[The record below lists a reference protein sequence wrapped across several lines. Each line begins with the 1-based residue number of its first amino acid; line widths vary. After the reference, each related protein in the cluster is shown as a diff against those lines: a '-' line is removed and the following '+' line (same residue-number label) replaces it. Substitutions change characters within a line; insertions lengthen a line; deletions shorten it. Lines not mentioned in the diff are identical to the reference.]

1 MLSETTIASGPG
13 LTVDAVTC
21 ADEGRG
27 WSPTGV
33 RDAHTL
39 VLVRAGRFT
48 RRGRDGVLDLAPGVA
63 YIARPGEEERFAH
76 PDGGGDECTAVHMTP
91 ERWDALAGER
101 VDRSALYVD
110 ARLDLAHRRLLR
122 AVDDPGFALAEGLLE
137 LFTGALSQAVDAAT
151 PATAPP
157 ADRRAVAAAREAIA
171 SAHPSAK
178 GLFTLAAHLGVSPYR
193 LSRAFPAVTGMT
205 LTRYRNTMRV
215 TAVLARLEA
224 GETGLARLA
233 AELGFAD
240 HAHLTRTVRE
250 LTGGTP
256 TALRRLL
263 A

>member
-1 MLSETTIASGPG
+1 MLSETTIASAPG
-13 LTVDAVTC
+13 LTVESVVC
-21 ADEGRG
+21 ADEMRG
-27 WSPTGV
+27 WGRPGV
-33 RDAHTL
+33 RDAYTL
-39 VLVRAGRFT
+39 VLVRAGRFS
-48 RRGRDGVLDLAPGVA
+48 RRGRDGLLELAPDVA
-63 YIARPGEEERFAH
+63 YIARLGEEERFAH
-76 PDGGGDECTAVHMTP
+76 PDGGGDECTAVHMTG
-91 ERWDALAGER
+91 ERWEALAGER

-110 ARLDLAHRRLLR
+110 ARLDLVHRRLLR
-122 AVDDPGFALAEGLLE
+122 ATADPGYAMAEQLLE

-151 PATAPP
+151 PASAPP
-157 ADRRAVAAAREAIA
+157 ADRRAVAAAREALA
-171 SAHPSAK
+171 SGHPSAA

-205 LTRYRNTMRV
+205 LTRYRNTLRV

-240 HAHLTRTVRE
+240 QAHLTRTVRA